1 MTGLSLEKQGA
12 PDWLDDMP
20 ADIQALYRYWDAR
33 RGDRLM
39 PARGDLDPLD
49 MKPFLP
55 GLLLVDVV
63 PDDRLY
69 VYRLVGTREV
79 ELRGKDPTG
88 LAVVDN
94 AFCADP
100 SHALRNYDQVVLSR
114 APWVDTTPHLSVD
127 RQKLSLESI
136 FLPLS
141 SNGVEVDKILVY
153 AAHKS
158 VDLPLA

>member
-1 MTGLSLEKQGA
+1 MTGLPHMTRSA
-12 PDWLDDMP
+12 PDWLDAMP
-20 ADIQALYRYWDAR
+20 ADIQALYHYWDR
-33 RGDRLM
+33 QRGERLM

-63 PDDRLY
+63 ADDRLY

-114 APWVDTTPHLSVD
+114 APWIDTTPHLSAD
-127 RQKLSLESI
+127 RHKLSLESI

-141 SNGVEVDKILVY
+141 SNGTEVDKILVY

-158 VDLPLA
+158 VDLPLV